1 MTVEG
6 AEPKRKLAKDLENEL
21 GEYYYMDLR
30 QHWDLK
36 NDEEKHDIIPEI
48 YLGKNVADF
57 IDPDIMK
64 VNFKW
69 YFLDDMLVRK
79 PGLILNKSAGT
90 SLFVRVFFLRWHE
103 YRVRR
108 MSTRWTREKRVSHF
122 DTLDSQYSILSVDSM
137 WKALSL
143 K

>member
-21 GEYYYMDLR
+21 GEYYYMDLQ

-69 YFLDDMLVRK
+69 YFWM
-79 PGLILNKSAGT
+79 IC
-90 SLFVRVFFLRWHE
+90 
-103 YRVRR
+103 
-108 MSTRWTREKRVSHF
+108 
-122 DTLDSQYSILSVDSM
+122 
-137 WKALSL
+137 
-143 K
+143 